1 VIVSHKHQFIFVKT
15 RKTAGTSIE
24 VFLEPLCGEED
35 VVTPVS
41 PRYQDSETA
50 AHRPRNQQGYSNHAA
65 AGKIRELVGESVWNG
80 YYKFSVERKPW
91 DKMVSM
97 YWWRKYQY
105 KIEDDFPSF
114 CRKAIWEPN
123 NIYTCPSDY
132 HFYTIDSDLCVDNVI
147 QFETLMNDFSS
158 VCDQLN
164 LGGVE
169 ALPRAKAK
177 IRTEKKPYSEYY
189 DDELR
194 DLVAQRFRNE
204 IELFG
209 YEF

>member
-1 VIVSHKHQFIFVKT
+1 VIVSHKHQFIFAKT

-24 VFLEPLCGEED
+24 VFLEPLCGEKD

-41 PRYQDSETA
+41 PRYQDSETET
-50 AHRPRNQQGYSNHAA
+50 HRPRNQQGYSNHAPA
-65 AGKIRELVGESVWNG
+65 VRIRELVGDSVWNG
-80 YYKFSVERKPW
+80 YYKFSVERNPW

-114 CRKAIWEPN
+114 CRKAIESPD

-132 HFYTIDSDLCVDNVI
+132 HFYTIDSELCVDKVI
-147 QFETLMNDFSS
+147 QFETLLDDFSS
-158 VCDQLN
+158 VCEHLN
-164 LGGVE
+164 LGEVTS
-169 ALPRAKAK
+169 LPRAKAK
-177 IRTEKKPYSEYY
+177 IRSEKKHYSEYY

-194 DLVAQRFRNE
+194 QLVAERFRKE
-204 IELFG
+204 IDLFG

>member
-50 AHRPRNQQGYSNHAA
+50 THKPRNHQGYSNHAA
-65 AGKIRELVGESVWNG
+65 APRIREIVGESVWNG

-105 KIEDDFPSF
+105 KIDDDFPSF
-114 CRKAIWEPN
+114 CRKAIESPN

-132 HFYTIDSDLCVDNVI
+132 HFYTIDSELCVDKVI
-147 QFETLMNDFSS
+147 QFETLMDDFSS
-158 VCDQLN
+158 VCDHLN
-164 LGGVE
+164 LGNVTS
-169 ALPRAKAK
+169 LPRAKAK
-177 IRTEKKPYSEYY
+177 IRAEKKPYADYY
-189 DDELR
+189 DEALR
-194 DLVAQRFRNE
+194 DLVAQRFQNE
-204 IELFG
+204 IDLFG